1 MSSFKKQIQK
11 DITDVFLN
19 KEEFSDTHII
29 NGKEMTVQVDE
40 NEALDRQLRANQ
52 GVRSGVYVKQKLIY
66 VSEAEFGSL
75 PAIGVQI
82 KFDGISYKVADAVT
96 EDGIHSITLERNKA

>member
-1 MSSFKKQIQK
+1 MSLFKQQIQK

-19 KEEFSDTHII
+19 KDEFSDIHTI

-52 GVRSGVYVKQKLIY
+52 TVKSGVYVKQKLIY

-75 PAIGVQI
+75 PAIGVRM
-82 KFDGISYKVADAVT
+82 KFDGVNYFVVDAVT
-96 EDGIHSITLERNKA
+96 EDGIHSITLEKNKS

>member
-1 MSSFKKQIQK
+1 MSKFKAQVQK
-11 DITDVFLN
+11 DVHDVFLN
-19 KEEFSDTHII
+19 SEEFSDIHTI

-52 GVRSGVYVKQKLIY
+52 TVKSGVYVKQKLIY

-75 PAIGVQI
+75 PAIGVRI
-82 KFDGISYKVADAVT
+82 KFDGVNYMVVDAVT
-96 EDGIHSITLERNKA
+96 EDGIHSITLEKNKA

>member
-1 MSSFKKQIQK
+1 MSLFKQQIQQ

-19 KEEFSDTHII
+19 EDEFSDTHTI

-52 GVRSGVYVKQKLIY
+52 GVSSGVYVKQKLIY
-66 VSEAEFGSL
+66 VSEEDFGPL

-82 KFDGISYKVADAVT
+82 KLDGLNYKVADAVT
-96 EDGIHSITLERNKA
+96 EEGIHSITLERNKA